1 MIHLHFWSQVG
12 QMKFSWNIVT
22 SSCKCTKGYKESLR
36 SRHGNVQP
44 GELDSKLVGF
54 LDGECAVKML
64 KGFLLQ
70 GQAVGAIVA
79 AVVNILSMAVHS
91 GDENLASKSAFWS
104 FLIAAIA

>member
-1 MIHLHFWSQVG
+1 MIWELSKDISGKKDLIH
-12 QMKFSWNIVT
+12 
-22 SSCKCTKGYKESLR
+22 KE
-36 SRHGNVQP
+36 

-79 AVVNILSMAVHS
+79 AVVNILSMAVHN